1 MVCMLN
7 PCANSDLLLGEL
19 NENAVEFSVSPE
31 RHPFLFFVF
40 CFLYGVELPSKWM
53 ECLHAKYLKNQ
64 IGTCEVL
71 RSNCGMLK

>member
-40 CFLYGVELPSKWM
+40 VFYMGL
-53 ECLHAKYLKNQ
+53 
-64 IGTCEVL
+64 
-71 RSNCGMLK
+71 NCHLSGWNVYMRNT